1 MKSIKTTTDPVKLKV
16 KTFEAAPDDFDPSS
30 ASKTTLMRH
39 GIAPKPDKEKEP
51 KLFAAWDKVYSKKLK
66 HIVPEFVE
74 NKTKRHRPTQHPKI
88 LKNGT
93 STSTNWSGMAVFP
106 AAGDKIKWLIGNWIV
121 PDPNQPSSLPT
132 GQWYYSSAWIGIDGW
147 GSSDVCQ
154 AGTDADVL
162 VQNGITHKQV
172 SAWWE
177 WFPDYSVTIN
187 NFPVSSGDYM
197 TCLIC
202 STGANTATI
211 YLTNVSTG
219 IHTSFQITAPSG
231 VTLKGNCAE
240 WIVEAPTVNG
250 GQSALANYGATF
262 FDECYAWTQN
272 NVKIEAGSGT
282 PINMVNSTNQVIS
295 QTAVE
300 GAEIFKDSFV

>member
-1 MKSIKTTTDPVKLKV
+1 MKRINKEANTGKLKI
-16 KTFEAAPDDFDPSS
+16 KTFEAAPENFNPFT

-39 GIAPKPDKEKEP
+39 GIAPKPDKAKDPE
-51 KLFAAWDKVYSKKLK
+51 LYATWNKVYSKNLK

-74 NKTKRHRPTQHPKI
+74 NKTKRHRPSQHPKN

-93 STSTNWSGMAVFP
+93 STSTNWSGLAVF
-106 AAGDKIKWLIGNWIV
+106 ASTGDKFKWIIGNWIV
-121 PDPNQPSSLPT
+121 PDPNQPTSLPT

-147 GSSDVCQ
+147 GSNDVLQ
-154 AGTDADVL
+154 AGTDSDVL
-162 VQNGITHKQV
+162 LQNGVAHKQV

-177 WFPDYSVTIN
+177 WFPNYSVTIN

-202 STGANTATI
+202 AISANTATI
-211 YLTNVSTG
+211 YLTNISTG
-219 IHTSFQITAPSG
+219 THTSFQITAPSG
-231 VTLKGNCAE
+231 ITLKGNCAE

-262 FDECYAWTQN
+262 FDECYAFTQN
-272 NVKIEAGSGT
+272 SVKADAGTGT
-282 PINMVNSTNQVIS
+282 PINMVNGSNQVIS
-295 QTAVE
+295 QTAIE